1 MVRLSPLMEQYSRI
15 KQQCPDALLLFRV
28 GDFYETF
35 GEDAITTS
43 RTLNIT
49 LTSRQKDDEGNRI
62 PLAGIPYHS
71 LDVYLSRLV
80 NAGHKVAICEQV
92 EDPKQAKGIVRREI
106 TRIVTPG
113 TVIEPAL
120 LQERSNNYLA
130 AVLLENGLAG
140 LSLLDLSTGDF
151 IASEVPVE
159 RLGSELAR
167 FSPAECL
174 APPGVSLEGM
184 KFQNLDAEL
193 FSLNEASESG
203 GILGD
208 LHKRSPLCARSACA
222 ILSYLRETRIQSVD
236 HIKPIRMISSSEYML
251 LDEITLRNL
260 EIFRNLRDG
269 SRSGTLMEILDETVT
284 PMGSRTLARWLQ
296 MPSMSLEVIRRRQDA
311 IEEMVRRAVIREE
324 ISELLDGLSDLER
337 IIGRVSL
344 GNAGPKDLVALRS
357 SLRRIPEIAHAMSA
371 LESEYLVE
379 IRKRLD
385 ASELDDLVVL
395 LERALSDDP
404 PTSPRDG
411 GVIRDGYSPE
421 LDEIRSALRN
431 GRSWIAELESSERK
445 RTGIKSLKV
454 GYNNVFGY
462 YIEVTKP
469 NLSMVP
475 DDYIRK
481 QTLSN
486 AERFVTRE
494 LKEVE
499 SRVLS
504 AQERSSALEY
514 EVFLDLRGQV
524 ASRTRSVQEVAAAI
538 GELDTILG
546 LTRAALMGAMVRPVV
561 DAGREVILRDSRHP
575 VLDRVMKGGFV
586 PNDLTMDESSWFMI
600 LTGPNMA
607 GKSTFMRQVA
617 LIAIMAQIG
626 SFVPAS
632 YAKIG
637 LIDRIFTRVGARD
650 DLVSGRSTFMVEM
663 SELANILVSATK
675 DSLILLDEIGRGTST
690 FDGLSIAWAVS
701 EYIHSR
707 IKAKTIFATH
717 YHQLTQLNLPGI
729 VNYSMAVK
737 EEGRSITFL
746 RTVVPGATNKSY
758 GIHVARLA
766 GVPEHVIRRAEEL
779 LDIIEEQAAIEIRKC
794 RSKERPKRYTQLIF
808 FNQPESIDND
818 ILEEIKNL
826 EPEKITPLQA
836 LNLLVEYRRR
846 LGCKDA
852 KDTHT

>member
-1 MVRLSPLMEQYSRI
+1 MARLSPLMEQYFRI
-15 KQQCPDALLLFRV
+15 KEQCPDALLLFRM

-130 AVLLENGLAG
+130 AVLPENGLAG
-140 LSLLDLSTGDF
+140 LALLDLSTGDF
-151 IASEVPVE
+151 IASEVPEE

-174 APPGVSLEGM
+174 APPGISLDGIRV
-184 KFQNLDAEL
+184 QCIDGDL
-193 FSLNEASESG
+193 FSLNGVAAGE
-203 GILGD
+203 ILGD
-208 LHKRSPLCARSACA
+208 LPDRSPLCARAACA
-222 ILSYLRETRIQSVD
+222 ILSYLRETRIQSAD
-236 HIKPIRMISSSEYML
+236 HIKPVRMISSSEYML

-269 SRSGTLMEILDETVT
+269 SRSGTLMEVLDETVT

-311 IEEMVRRAVIREE
+311 VEEMVRKAVTREE
-324 ISELLDGLSDLER
+324 VSELLEGLSDLER
-337 IIGRVSL
+337 IIGRISL
-344 GNAGPKDLVALRS
+344 GSAGPKDLVALRS
-357 SLRRIPEIAHAMSA
+357 SLRQIPKIARAMSG
-371 LESEYLVE
+371 LESDYLAD
-379 IRKRLD
+379 IRRRLD
-385 ASELDDLVVL
+385 ANGLDDLVEL
-395 LERALSDDP
+395 LERALSDEP

-421 LDEIRSALRN
+421 LDEIRAMLRN

-475 DDYIRK
+475 PDYIRK

-486 AERFVTRE
+486 AERFVTQE
-494 LKEVE
+494 LKEME

-514 EVFLDLRGQV
+514 ELFLDLRRQA
-524 ASRTRSVQEVAAAI
+524 ASRTRSVQEVAAAV

-546 LTRAALMGAMVRPVV
+546 LTKAALRGAMVRPLV
-561 DAGREVILRDSRHP
+561 DAGREMILRDSRHP
-575 VLDRVMKGGFV
+575 VLDRVMKGSFV

-746 RTVVPGATNKSY
+746 RAVVPGATNKSY

-766 GVPEHVIRRAEEL
+766 GVPEPVIRRAEEL
-779 LDIIEEQAAIEIRKC
+779 LDIIEEQAAIEIRRC

-808 FNQPESIDND
+808 FNQPDSMDNA
-818 ILEEIKNL
+818 ILEEIKSL

-836 LNLLVEYRRR
+836 LNMLVEYRRR

-852 KDTHT
+852 TNTHT

>member
-1 MVRLSPLMEQYSRI
+1 MARLSPLMEQYFRI
-15 KQQCPDALLLFRV
+15 KEQCPDALLLFRM

-35 GEDAITTS
+35 GEDAVTAS

-62 PLAGIPYHS
+62 PLAGIPYHA

-92 EDPKQAKGIVRREI
+92 EDPKHAKGIVRREI

-120 LQERSNNYLA
+120 LQEKSNNYLA
-130 AVLLENGLAG
+130 AVLPENGLAG
-140 LSLLDLSTGDF
+140 LALLDLSTGDF

-159 RLGSELAR
+159 RLRSELAR

-174 APPGVSLEGM
+174 APHGISLDGM
-184 KFQNLDAEL
+184 RVQHLDVDH
-193 FSLNEASESG
+193 FSMNDTSSG
-203 GILGD
+203 GIPGD
-208 LHKRSPLCARSACA
+208 LYERNPLCARAACA
-222 ILSYLRETRIQSVD
+222 IISYLRETRIHSLD
-236 HIKPIRMISSSEYML
+236 HIKPIRMVSSSEYML
-251 LDEITLRNL
+251 LDDITLRNL

-269 SRSGTLMEILDETVT
+269 TRSGTLMEILDETVT

-311 IEEMVRRAVIREE
+311 VEEMVRRAMIREE
-324 ISELLDGLSDLER
+324 ISELLEGLSDLER

-344 GNAGPKDLVALRS
+344 GSAGPKDLVALRA
-357 SLRRIPEIAHAMSA
+357 SLRRIPEISRAMSG
-371 LESEYLVE
+371 LESEYLAD

-385 ASELDDLVVL
+385 LNELDDLEGL

-404 PTSPRDG
+404 PSSPRDG
-411 GVIRDGYSPE
+411 GVIRDGYSTE
-421 LDEIRSALRN
+421 LDELRAALRS
-431 GRSWIAELESSERK
+431 GRSWIAELETSERK

-469 NLSMVP
+469 NLPMVP

-481 QTLSN
+481 QTLSG

-494 LKEVE
+494 LKEME
-499 SRVLS
+499 NRVLS

-514 EVFLDLRGQV
+514 ELFVDLRRQV

-546 LTRAALMGAMVRPVV
+546 LTKAALRGAMVRPLV
-561 DAGREVILRDSRHP
+561 DAGREIVLRDSRHP
-575 VLDRVMKGGFV
+575 VLDRAMKGSFV

-617 LIAIMAQIG
+617 LIVIMAQIG

-637 LIDRIFTRVGARD
+637 LVDRIFTRVGARD

-663 SELANILVSATK
+663 SELANILVSATEN
-675 DSLILLDEIGRGTST
+675 SLVLLDEIGRGTST

-707 IKAKTIFATH
+707 IRAKTIFATH
-717 YHQLTQLNLPGI
+717 YHQLTQLNLPGT

-737 EEGRSITFL
+737 GEGRSITFL
-746 RTVVPGATNKSY
+746 RAVVPGATNKSY

-766 GVPEHVIRRAEEL
+766 GVPEQVIRRAEEL
-779 LDIIEEQAAIEIRKC
+779 LDIIEEQASIEIRKC
-794 RSKERPKRYTQLIF
+794 RSGDRPKRYTQLIF
-808 FNQPESIDND
+808 FNQPETQDSA
-818 ILEEIKNL
+818 ILEEIRNL

-846 LGCKDA
+846 LGRKDDQ
-852 KDTHT
+852 DTHTR

>member
-1 MVRLSPLMEQYSRI
+1 MMARLSPLMEQYFRI
-15 KQQCPDALLLFRV
+15 KEQCPDALLLFRM

-35 GEDAITTS
+35 GEDAVTAS

-120 LQERSNNYLA
+120 LQEKSNNYLA
-130 AVLLENGLAG
+130 AILPENGLAG
-140 LSLLDLSTGDF
+140 LVLLDLSTGDF
-151 IASEVPVE
+151 MASEVPVE
-159 RLGSELAR
+159 RLRSELAR

-174 APPGVSLEGM
+174 APPGVSLDGM
-184 KFQNLDAEL
+184 RVQCIDGEI
-193 FSLNEASESG
+193 FSLNVMAGDG
-203 GILGD
+203 GLLGD
-208 LHKRSPLCARSACA
+208 LPEKSPLCARAACA
-222 ILSYLRETRIQSVD
+222 ILSYLRETRIHSVD

-251 LDEITLRNL
+251 LDDITLRNL

-269 SRSGTLMEILDETVT
+269 SRSGTLMEVLDETVT

-311 IEEMVRRAVIREE
+311 VEEMVRKALIREE
-324 ISELLDGLSDLER
+324 ISELLEGLSDLER

-344 GNAGPKDLVALRS
+344 GSAGPKDLVALRS
-357 SLRRIPEIAHAMSA
+357 SLRRIPEIARAMSG
-371 LESEYLVE
+371 LESEYLAD

-385 ASELDDLVVL
+385 VKELDDLVEM

-404 PTSPRDG
+404 PSSPRDG

-421 LDEIRSALRN
+421 LDELRRALRS
-431 GRSWIAELESSERK
+431 GRSWIAELESSERR

-475 DDYIRK
+475 GDYIRK

-486 AERFVTRE
+486 AERFVTQE
-494 LKEVE
+494 LKEME

-514 EVFLDLRGQV
+514 ELFLDLRRQV
-524 ASRTRSVQEVAAAI
+524 ASRTRSVQEVAAAA
-538 GELDTILG
+538 GELDTVLG
-546 LTRAALMGAMVRPVV
+546 LTKTALRGAMVRPLV
-561 DAGREVILRDSRHP
+561 DAGREIILRDSRHP
-575 VLDRVMKGGFV
+575 VLDRVMKGSFV

-617 LIAIMAQIG
+617 LIVIMTQIG

-637 LIDRIFTRVGARD
+637 LVDRIFTRVGARD

-675 DSLILLDEIGRGTST
+675 NSLILLDEIGRGTST

-707 IKAKTIFATH
+707 IRAKTIFATH

-766 GVPEHVIRRAEEL
+766 GVPDQVIRRAEEL
-779 LDIIEEQAAIEIRKC
+779 LDIIEGQAAIEISKC
-794 RSKERPKRYTQLIF
+794 KSRRSKRYTQLIF
-808 FNQPESIDND
+808 FNQPETQDSS

-836 LNLLVEYRRR
+836 LNMLVEYRRR
-846 LGCKDA
+846 LGCRDA
-852 KDTHT
+852 QDTHT

>member
-1 MVRLSPLMEQYSRI
+1 MMARLSPLMEQYFSI
-15 KQQCPDALLLFRV
+15 KQQCPDALLLFRM

-35 GEDAITTS
+35 GEDAITAS

-113 TVIEPAL
+113 TVIEPSL
-120 LQERSNNYLA
+120 LQEKSNNYLA
-130 AVLLENGLAG
+130 AVLTENGLAG
-140 LSLLDLSTGDF
+140 LALLDLSTGDF
-151 IASEVPVE
+151 IASEAPVE
-159 RLGSELAR
+159 RLRSELSR

-174 APPGVSLEGM
+174 APPGIYLDGM
-184 KFQNLDAEL
+184 RVQYIDIDR
-193 FSLNEASESG
+193 FSLNDASAG
-203 GILGD
+203 GILGG
-208 LHKRSPLCARSACA
+208 LHERSPLCARAACA

-236 HIKPIRMISSSEYML
+236 HIKPIRMVSSSEHML

-311 IEEMVRRAVIREE
+311 IEEMVRKAVLREE
-324 ISELLDGLSDLER
+324 ISELLRGLNDLER

-344 GNAGPKDLVALRS
+344 GSAGPKDLVALRS
-357 SLRRIPEIAHAMSA
+357 SLRRIPEIARAMGGLS
-371 LESEYLVE
+371 SELLAD
-379 IRKRLD
+379 IRMRLD
-385 ASELDDLVVL
+385 TNDPGDLVDL

-404 PTSPRDG
+404 PSSPRDG

-421 LDEIRSALRN
+421 LDELRAALKS
-431 GRSWIAELESSERK
+431 GRGWIAELESAERK

-469 NLSMVP
+469 NLPMVP
-475 DDYIRK
+475 ADYMRK

-494 LKEVE
+494 LKEME

-504 AQERSSALEY
+504 AQERSAALEY
-514 EVFLDLRGQV
+514 DLFLELRRI
-524 ASRTRSVQEVAAAI
+524 AAARTRGVQEVAAAI
-538 GELDTILG
+538 GELDAILG
-546 LTRAALMGAMVRPVV
+546 LTKVALRGAMVRPVV
-561 DAGREVILRDSRHP
+561 DAGSEIVLRDSRHP
-575 VLDRVMKGGFV
+575 VLDMVMKGGFV
-586 PNDLTMDESSWFMI
+586 PNDLTMNENSWFMI

-617 LIAIMAQIG
+617 LIVIMA
-626 SFVPAS
+626 
-632 YAKIG
+632 
-637 LIDRIFTRVGARD
+637 
-650 DLVSGRSTFMVEM
+650 
-663 SELANILVSATK
+663 
-675 DSLILLDEIGRGTST
+675 
-690 FDGLSIAWAVS
+690 
-701 EYIHSR
+701 
-707 IKAKTIFATH
+707 
-717 YHQLTQLNLPGI
+717 
-729 VNYSMAVK
+729 
-737 EEGRSITFL
+737 
-746 RTVVPGATNKSY
+746 
-758 GIHVARLA
+758 
-766 GVPEHVIRRAEEL
+766 
-779 LDIIEEQAAIEIRKC
+779 
-794 RSKERPKRYTQLIF
+794 
-808 FNQPESIDND
+808 
-818 ILEEIKNL
+818 
-826 EPEKITPLQA
+826 
-836 LNLLVEYRRR
+836 
-846 LGCKDA
+846 
-852 KDTHT
+852 

>member
-1 MVRLSPLMEQYSRI
+1 MARLSPLMEQYFRI
-15 KQQCPDALLLFRV
+15 KEQCPDALLLFRM

-35 GEDAITTS
+35 GEDAITAS

-49 LTSRQKDDEGNRI
+49 LTSRQRDDEGNRI

-92 EDPKQAKGIVRREI
+92 EDPKHAKGIVRREI

-120 LQERSNNYLA
+120 LQEKSNNYLA
-130 AVLLENGLAG
+130 AVLPENGLAG
-140 LSLLDLSTGDF
+140 LALLDLSTGDF
-151 IASEVPVE
+151 IASEVSVE
-159 RLGSELAR
+159 RLRSELAR

-174 APPGVSLEGM
+174 APPGTSLDGM
-184 KFQNLDAEL
+184 RVQHLDVDL
-193 FSLNEASESG
+193 FSMNDASVG

-208 LHKRSPLCARSACA
+208 LYDRNPLCARAACA
-222 ILSYLRETRIQSVD
+222 IISYLRETRIRSLD
-236 HIKPIRMISSSEYML
+236 HIKPIRMVSSSEYML
-251 LDEITLRNL
+251 LDDITLRNL

-311 IEEMVRRAVIREE
+311 VEEMVRRAVIREE
-324 ISELLDGLSDLER
+324 ISELLEGLSDLER

-344 GNAGPKDLVALRS
+344 GSAGPKDLMALRA
-357 SLRRIPEIAHAMSA
+357 SLRRIPEISQAMSG
-371 LESEYLVE
+371 LESDYLAD

-385 ASELDDLVVL
+385 LNELGDLVGL

-404 PTSPRDG
+404 PSSPKDG

-421 LDEIRSALRN
+421 LDELRAALRS

-469 NLSMVP
+469 NLPMVP
-475 DDYIRK
+475 GDYVRK
-481 QTLSN
+481 QTLSS
-486 AERFVTRE
+486 AERFVTQE
-494 LKEVE
+494 LKEME

-514 EVFLDLRGQV
+514 ELFIDLRRQV
-524 ASRTRSVQEVAAAI
+524 ASRTRAVQEVAAAI

-546 LTRAALMGAMVRPVV
+546 LTKAALRGAMVRPLV
-561 DAGREVILRDSRHP
+561 DAGREMVLRNSRHP
-575 VLDRVMKGGFV
+575 VLDRAMKGSFV

-617 LIAIMAQIG
+617 LIVIMAQIG

-637 LIDRIFTRVGARD
+637 LVDRIFTRVGARD

-663 SELANILVSATK
+663 SELANILVSATEG
-675 DSLILLDEIGRGTST
+675 SLILLDEIGRGTST

-707 IKAKTIFATH
+707 IRAKTIFATH

-729 VNYSMAVK
+729 VNCSMAVK
-737 EEGRSITFL
+737 EEGKSITFL

-766 GVPEHVIRRAEEL
+766 GVPEQVIRRAEEL

-794 RSKERPKRYTQLIF
+794 RSGDRPKRYTQLIF
-808 FNQPESIDND
+808 FSQPETPDSA
-818 ILEEIKNL
+818 ILEEIRNL
-826 EPEKITPLQA
+826 QPEKITPLQA

-846 LGCKDA
+846 LGCKDVQ
-852 KDTHT
+852 DTHTR